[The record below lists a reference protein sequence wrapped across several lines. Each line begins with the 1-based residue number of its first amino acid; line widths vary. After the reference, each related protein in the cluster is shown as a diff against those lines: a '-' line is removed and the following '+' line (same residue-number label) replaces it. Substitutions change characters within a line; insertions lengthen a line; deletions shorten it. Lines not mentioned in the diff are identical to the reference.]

1 MLVFIYIFIYEL
13 LYACYLY
20 TRSHVCY
27 VFSFVCFFFPFLLS
41 SLFSVHL
48 IVQKDMG
55 LWHIALVVPQ
65 FIAVPIAGGILD
77 SVAKS
82 SGPGVGYAIVFAIAA
97 VYFLVG
103 AGLVGRIKAAK

>member
-1 MLVFIYIFIYEL
+1 MLSL
-13 LYACYLY
+13 LYKVSRLLCFFICVFL
-20 TRSHVCY
+20 
-27 VFSFVCFFFPFLLS
+27 FSFS